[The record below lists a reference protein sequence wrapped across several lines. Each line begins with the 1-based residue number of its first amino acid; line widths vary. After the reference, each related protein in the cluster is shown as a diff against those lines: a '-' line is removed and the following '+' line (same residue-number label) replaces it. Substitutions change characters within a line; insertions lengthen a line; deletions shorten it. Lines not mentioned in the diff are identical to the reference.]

1 MNLPNTLTLIRLVLT
16 IPIFVLV
23 ILEKWQW
30 SFLIFLIGALT
41 DYLDGFFAR
50 RLNQITKSGKVLD
63 QIADKVFVSS
73 VMIAL
78 IPQIP
83 AWLVALIVSRDT
95 VVSAV
100 RILAA
105 SSGTVIQANVWG
117 KVKTVLQMGLI
128 IFIFFENALGS
139 KIQFMEALFIYSCA
153 FFTFISA
160 LIYVLQNKKVLGG

>member
-95 VVSAV
+95 VV
-100 RILAA
+100 
-105 SSGTVIQANVWG
+105 
-117 KVKTVLQMGLI
+117 
-128 IFIFFENALGS
+128 
-139 KIQFMEALFIYSCA
+139 
-153 FFTFISA
+153 
-160 LIYVLQNKKVLGG
+160 

>member
-16 IPIFVLV
+16 VPVFVLIV
-23 ILEKWQW
+23 LGKWQW
-30 SFLIFLIGALT
+30 SFLIFLMGALT

-50 RLNQITKSGKVLD
+50 KLNQITKSGKVLD

-73 VMIAL
+73 IMIAL

-83 AWLVALIVSRDT
+83 AWLVALVVSRDA
-95 VVSAV
+95 VISAV

-105 SSGTVIQANVWG
+105 SSGTVIQANMWG

-128 IFIFFENALGS
+128 AFLFFENTFDNR
-139 KIQFMEALFIYSCA
+139 IQLVEILLIYSCA

-160 LIYVLQNKKVLGG
+160 LIYVLQNRKVLGG